1 MSDYYE
7 IEFHSVDSKRSGD
20 AITMRYQLDGETTIH
35 VVDGG
40 FQNTGEKLSTHI
52 QNHYDNPKYINH
64 VVVTHNDADH
74 AGGLRSIIENFKVG
88 ELWMLRPWEYAEE
101 LLPRFSRYTNAEN
114 LRRRLREIYSN
125 LAALE
130 DIAIENG
137 VAIRAPFQGTKI
149 GQFTVLA
156 PSEDR
161 FKDLVVASEKTP
173 IAVAEAA
180 LMDGRGLLGVAFEK
194 LGKFIRALWGD
205 EKLSS
210 EDTSAEN
217 EMSVVQYAHLIQH
230 KVLLTGDVGREGLA
244 EARDFAPNAGLTLPG
259 IGIFQ
264 IPHHGSRRNV
274 SSDLLNEWL
283 GPKLDSPPEE
293 GAHKFRTIVCAS
305 KEDPDHPR
313 KAVIR
318 AMKHRGAK
326 VFSTEEYDWVRFYGG
341 SAPQRAGMQPAK
353 DLPYP
358 EEQEE

>member
-7 IEFHSVDSKRSGD
+7 IEFHNVDSKRSGD
-20 AITMRYQLDGETTIH
+20 AITMRYQLDGATTIH

-40 FQNTGEKLSTHI
+40 FQDTGEKLSTHI
-52 QNHYDNPKYINH
+52 QNHYDNPKFINH

-88 ELWMLRPWEYAEE
+88 ELWMLRPWEYADE

-114 LRRRLREIYSN
+114 LRKRLREIYSN

-130 DIAIENG
+130 DLAVANG
-137 VAIRAPFQGTKI
+137 VAIRAPFQGATI
-149 GQFTVLA
+149 GKFTVLA

-161 FKDLVVASEKTP
+161 FKDLVVESEKTP
-173 IAVAEAA
+173 TAVAESVS
-180 LMDGRGLLGVAFEK
+180 MEGKGLLGAAFK
-194 LGKFIRALWGD
+194 KMGQFIRALWGD
-205 EKLSS
+205 EKLSL

-217 EMSVVQYAHLIQH
+217 EMSVVQYAHLVQH

-244 EARDFAPNAGLTLPG
+244 EARDFAPYAGLTLPG
-259 IGIFQ
+259 IEIFQ

-274 SSDLLNEWL
+274 STDLLNDWL
-283 GPKLDSPPEE
+283 GPKLPSPPEE
-293 GAHKFRTIVCAS
+293 GAHKFRAIVCAS

-318 AMKHRGAK
+318 AMKHRGAR
-326 VFSTEEYDWVRFYGG
+326 VFSTEEYSWTRFFDGA
-341 SAPQRAGMQPAK
+341 APQRAGMQPAK

>member
-7 IEFHSVDSKRSGD
+7 IEFHNVDSKRSGD
-20 AITMRYQLDGETTIH
+20 AITMRYQLDGVTTIH
-35 VVDGG
+35 VIDGG
-40 FQNTGEKLSTHI
+40 FQDTGEKISTHI
-52 QNHYDNPKYINH
+52 QNHYDNPRFINH

-74 AGGLRSIIENFKVG
+74 AGGLRSIIENFEVG

-114 LRRRLREIYSN
+114 LRKRLREIYSN

-130 DIAIENG
+130 DLAIANG
-137 VAIRAPFQGTKI
+137 VTIRAPFQGETI
-149 GQFTVLA
+149 GKFTVLA

-161 FKDLVVASEKTP
+161 FKDLIVESEKTP
-173 IAVAEAA
+173 TAVAAAVSMEGKGLFEAA
-180 LMDGRGLLGVAFEK
+180 VKKVGQ
-194 LGKFIRALWGD
+194 FIRALWGD
-205 EKLSS
+205 ENLSS

-217 EMSVVQYAHLIQH
+217 EMSVVQYANLIQH
-230 KVLLTGDVGREGLA
+230 KVLLTGDVGRDGLA

-259 IGIFQ
+259 IEIFQ

-283 GPKLDSPPEE
+283 GPKLASPPED
-293 GAHKFRTIVCAS
+293 GAHKFRAFVCAS

-318 AMKHRGAK
+318 ALKHRGAK
-326 VFSTEEYDWVRFYGG
+326 VFSSEEYNWTRFSHGA
-341 SAPQRAGMQPAK
+341 APQRAGMQPAK